1 MQRTRQAG
9 ESGGGSGRAQPS
21 MAQFLL
27 GLGVAWLALNNRR
40 GRQGP
45 HAHPTLPARGGDSVS
60 GRAAAVAN
68 HPTPGRNQAGQ
79 TAGRPTDIPARG
91 WMEVMRR
98 VWNEISKDNMSIVA
112 AGCAFYAMLA
122 LFPAVTALVS
132 IYGLVADPGEI
143 EQQVN
148 TMRGVLPEEAVGLV
162 ANQAHQVAAGATGTL
177 GWSAA
182 LALLLALWS
191 ASAGVKTLFTALNI
205 AYEEKETRGLVRFNL
220 TALLFTLGAIVAVVV
235 GLGVIIG
242 VPAVM
247 EYLPLGPLGQWLVRI
262 TSWLVLVVLLII
274 GLAMIYRFG
283 PSRAPAN
290 WRWLSPGASVA
301 TLLWLLA
308 SAAFSYYV
316 ANFASYN
323 QTYGALGG
331 VIILLMWLYISA
343 FVILLGAE
351 LNAEL
356 ELQTAEDTTTGA
368 PEPMGRRRAFAAD
381 HVAAPRPT

>member
-1 MQRTRQAG
+1 
-9 ESGGGSGRAQPS
+9 
-21 MAQFLL
+21 MAQLLL

-40 GRQGP
+40 GRPGP
-45 HAHPTLPARGGDSVS
+45 HAQAKPALRRGDSVS
-60 GRAAAVAN
+60 GRAAAVAD
-68 HPTPGRNQAGQ
+68 HPTPGRDDAGQ
-79 TAGRPTDIPARG
+79 SAESPAEIPPRG
-91 WMEVMRR
+91 WKEVTRR

-122 LFPAVTALVS
+122 LFPAITALVS
-132 IYGLVADPGEI
+132 IYGLVADPGQI

-148 TMRGVLPEEAVGLV
+148 AMRGVLPEEAVGLV
-162 ANQAHQVAAGATGTL
+162 AGQAHQVAAGATGGL

-220 TALLFTLGAIVAVVV
+220 TALLFTLAAIVAMVV

-247 EYLPLGPLGQWLVRI
+247 QYLPLGPLGQWLVRI
-262 TSWLVLVVLLII
+262 TSWLVLVVLLIV

-301 TLLWLLA
+301 TAVWLLA
-308 SAAFSYYV
+308 SVAFSFYV

-368 PEPMGRRRAFAAD
+368 PVPMGQRQAFAAD